1 MREIVSG
8 MRYRARHLMLL
19 RPAPR
24 PAPMRPL
31 RSALPPLPA
40 LARAC
45 ALACTLLAGLMPAP
59 GLAAG
64 YQQPSAAVRELLD
77 TAPLPRLLAS
87 PDRQQL
93 ALIETRRFS
102 TIEDLQRPT
111 LHLAGTRFD
120 AGSSVS
126 PGVAAIQRL
135 RLRALLQ
142 PDAPE
147 RVVELPAGGLWH
159 DFTWAPDGQRFLLE
173 RRMDRANELW
183 VGDTATATLKP
194 VQGLR
199 LNEVLA
205 QGEKAWLNPRE
216 LVVLSVPDHRGPP
229 PRLPPQPIT
238 EESRA
243 LVSPERTH
251 PDLLHSPQDE
261 ALFEY
266 HARSV
271 LTAVDLVSGS
281 SRDLGPAQL
290 YSSLSSV
297 GDGQYLLTE
306 RIARPFS
313 YRLPWDDFPT
323 VVEVR
328 QRDGKLIRELARM
341 PLKSG
346 VAIDGVLPGPRVFYA
361 SPTKDAAVYWIE
373 ALDGGNPANRVA
385 FRDRVM
391 RLDPP
396 FTGDPQEVQRMPHR
410 FSRLQFLDDG
420 QHALLT
426 EVDRQRAWQRSYL
439 LPLKG
444 TQSKPLFEFSQR
456 ERFRHPGSPLMRML
470 PNGHLV
476 VQTLGG
482 DLLLTGPG
490 ASPKGDR
497 PFLDRFSLRDLS
509 VQRLFQSPEGS
520 YETPLAVLD
529 GGRQLL
535 LSRESAAEP
544 PNLALRELTSGNSL
558 QALTRLKD
566 NTPQLRKIR
575 REFVS
580 FKRADGVDMSFWM
593 YLPPDYREGERRPT
607 LVWAYP
613 MEYSDAAIA
622 SQVSGA
628 SNRFL
633 SFNGIS
639 PLALLLDGFVVL
651 YDAHMPVVG
660 DLKTVNDGFIE
671 QITMN
676 ARAIIDKAEDLG
688 VSDPKRMAVGGH
700 SYGAFMAV
708 NLLAHTDLFK
718 AGIARS
724 GAYNRTLTPFGFQ
737 SERRSLWDA
746 KDVYLHLSPLLYAP
760 QIKEPL
766 LLLHGEQDGN
776 AGTPPLQS
784 ERLFHALSGLGGTV
798 RLTMLPLEAH
808 GYSARE
814 SAGHVQWEM
823 SQWLKTWLGDPRDAK
838 DPGKPA
844 R

>member
-1 MREIVSG
+1 MR
-8 MRYRARHLMLL
+8 LL
-19 RPAPR
+19 ATVLPS
-24 PAPMRPL
+24 L
-31 RSALPPLPA
+31 LITCALLPA
-40 LARAC
+40 NAA
-45 ALACTLLAGLMPAP
+45 
-59 GLAAG
+59 AAG

-77 TAPLPRLLAS
+77 TAPLPRLLPS

-120 AGSSVS
+120 AGSGVA
-126 PGVAAIQRL
+126 PGLAAIQRL

-159 DFTWAPDGQRFLLE
+159 DFAWAPDGQRFLIE
-173 RRMDRANELW
+173 RRMERANELW
-183 VGDTATATLKP
+183 VGDTASATVRP
-194 VQGLR
+194 IQGLR

-229 PRLPPQPIT
+229 PRLPPQPVS
-238 EESRA
+238 EESRGLA
-243 LVSPERTH
+243 SPERTH
-251 PDLLHSPQDE
+251 PDLLRSPQDE

-271 LTAVDLVSGS
+271 LTWVDLASGA
-281 SRDLGPAQL
+281 SRDLGPPQL
-290 YSSLSSV
+290 YSSVSSV
-297 GDGQYLLTE
+297 GEGQYLLTE
-306 RIARPFS
+306 RISRPFS

-323 VVEVR
+323 TVEVR

-361 SPTKDAAVYWIE
+361 SPTKDAAVYWVE
-373 ALDGGNPANRVA
+373 ALDGGNPAHRVA

-396 FTGDPQEVQRMPHR
+396 YTGEPMEVQRMPHR

-420 QHALLT
+420 QNALLT

-456 ERFRHPGSPLMRML
+456 ERFRHPGSPLMRVL
-470 PNGHLV
+470 PNGHSV
-476 VQTLGG
+476 VQTLNG
-482 DLLLTGPG
+482 DLLLSGPG

-520 YETPLAVLD
+520 YETPLALLE
-529 GGRQLL
+529 GRQLL
-535 LSRESAAEP
+535 LSRESASEP
-544 PNLALRELTSGNSL
+544 PNLALRELAGGNGLANGLANGNGSGSGNANGGL

-580 FKRADGVDMSFWM
+580 FKRADGVDMSFWL
-593 YLPPDYREGERRPT
+593 YLPPDYKEGERRPT

-628 SNRFL
+628 GNRFL

-651 YDAHMPVVG
+651 YDAHMPIVG

-671 QITMN
+671 QISMN
-676 ARAIIDKAEDLG
+676 ARAIIDKAEELG

-746 KDVYLHLSPLLYAP
+746 KEVYLHLSPLLYAP

-784 ERLFHALSGLGGTV
+784 ERLYHALSGLGGTV
-798 RLTMLPLEAH
+798 RLTLLPLESH

-823 SQWLKTWLGDPRDAK
+823 SQWLKTWLGDPREAPAPRDAK
-838 DPGKPA
+838 ASAP

>member
-1 MREIVSG
+1 MSLGLDAPVSRV
-8 MRYRARHLMLL
+8 RYRARHPAPAAMRLL
-19 RPAPR
+19 RHVLTVLPGLLLA
-24 PAPMRPL
+24 
-31 RSALPPLPA
+31 SALLPTA
-40 LARAC
+40 S
-45 ALACTLLAGLMPAP
+45 G
-59 GLAAG
+59 AAG

-77 TAPLPRLLAS
+77 TAPLPRLLPS

-93 ALIETRRFS
+93 ALIEMRRFS

-120 AGSSVS
+120 AGSSVA

-159 DFTWAPDGQRFLLE
+159 DFAWAPDGQRFLIE
-173 RRMDRANELW
+173 RRMERANELW
-183 VGDTATATLKP
+183 VGDTASGAVRP
-194 VQGLR
+194 IQGLR

-229 PRLPPQPIT
+229 PRLAPQPIS
-238 EESRA
+238 EESRGLA
-243 LVSPERTH
+243 SPERTH
-251 PDLLHSPQDE
+251 PDLLHGPQDE

-271 LTAVDLVSGS
+271 LTWVDLASGA
-281 SRDLGPAQL
+281 SRDLGPPQL
-290 YSSLSSV
+290 YSSVSSV
-297 GDGQYLLTE
+297 GEGQYLLTE
-306 RIARPFS
+306 RISRPFS

-323 VVEVR
+323 TVEVR

-361 SPTKDAAVYWIE
+361 SPMKDAAVYWIE
-373 ALDGGNPANRVA
+373 ALDGGNPAQRVA

-396 FTGDPQEVQRMPHR
+396 FTGEPLEVQRMPHR

-420 QHALLT
+420 QNALLT

-456 ERFRHPGSPLMRML
+456 ERFRHPGSPLTRML

-482 DLLLTGPG
+482 DLLMTGPG

-509 VQRLFQSPEGS
+509 AQRLFQSPEGS
-520 YETPLAVLD
+520 YETPLAVLE
-529 GGRQLL
+529 GGKQLL
-535 LSRESAAEP
+535 LSRESASEP
-544 PNLALRELTSGNSL
+544 PNLALRELASGNSL

-566 NTPQLRKIR
+566 NTPQLRRIR
-575 REFVS
+575 REFIS
-580 FKRADGVDMSFWM
+580 FKRSDGVDMSFWM
-593 YLPPDYREGERRPT
+593 YLPPDYKEGERRPT

-613 MEYSDAAIA
+613 LEYSDASIA

-628 SNRFL
+628 PNRFL

-708 NLLAHTDLFK
+708 NLLAHTDLFR

-746 KDVYLHLSPLLYAP
+746 KEVYLNLSPLLYAP
-760 QIKEPL
+760 QIREPL

-784 ERLFHALSGLGGTV
+784 ERLYHALSGLGGTV
-798 RLTMLPLEAH
+798 RLTMLPLESH

-823 SQWLKTWLGDPRDAK
+823 SRWLKTWLGDPRDNGRE
-838 DPGKPA
+838 PREGKASAP